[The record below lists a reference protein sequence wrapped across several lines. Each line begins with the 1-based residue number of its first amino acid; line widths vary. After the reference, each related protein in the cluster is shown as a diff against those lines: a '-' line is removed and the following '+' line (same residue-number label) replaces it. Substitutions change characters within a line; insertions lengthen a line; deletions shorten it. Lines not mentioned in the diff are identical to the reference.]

1 MRKRAFTLI
10 ELLVVIAIIALL
22 ISLLLPA
29 LGKARKAAQMAISLA
44 NLRGIGNASEMYRNE
59 NKGFSPIMWIGT
71 AGNPQGN
78 PANVAGWA
86 TWSAWGKFCDTTNGG
101 NWYSRNGGIF
111 DLYPVDRPLNQY
123 VYPAL
128 IGTRQTG
135 RVPAADGAR
144 ANTEMKSFRDPSDI
158 IGHQQN
164 WPNANGVGLGAGPAI
179 SCYNDVGTSYQWAAK
194 WWEQVTGRTGSFL
207 GDMRFGLKRLQL
219 AEGFIPSRFCWAY
232 DEYPDMVCN
241 NSNPNYVLKNGY
253 GDKNKGNIAFFDGHA
268 SYVELTPGASPEA
281 YKNERYSLVFE
292 DLALP

>member
-1 MRKRAFTLI
+1 MKKRGFTLI

-59 NKGFSPIMWIGT
+59 NKGYSPIQWIGT

-86 TWSAWGKFCDTTNGG
+86 TWSSWGKYNNGW
-101 NWYSRNGGIF
+101 WYSSSGGVF
-111 DLYPVDRPLNQY
+111 DLYPADRPLNQY
-123 VYPAL
+123 CYPAL
-128 IGTRQTG
+128 
-135 RVPAADGAR
+135 VGAR
-144 ANTEMKSFRDPSDI
+144 PTARVAATDAVREMTEMKMFRDPSDI

-164 WPNANGVGLGAGPAI
+164 WPGPNGGVGLGVRGPAV
-179 SCYNDVGTSYQWAAK
+179 SCYNDVGTSYQWSAK
-194 WWEQVTGRTGSFL
+194 WWEQVTGRTGSFM
-207 GDMRFGLKRLQL
+207 GDMKFGLKRLQL
-219 AEGFIPSRFCWAY
+219 ADSFIPSRFCWAY

-241 NSNPNYVLKNGY
+241 NTNPNYVLKNGY
-253 GDKNKGNIAFFDGHA
+253 GDNNRGNMVFFDGHA
-268 SYVELTPGASPEA
+268 SYTVLTPGANAEA

-292 DLALP
+292 DLAIP